1 MPLNGDE
8 PQDTNA
14 IAAEVIAEIEGGG
27 GDETIREITE
37 TKPETKE
44 EKPVVEDKK
53 SEAKP
58 EEKKP
63 EAKAEE
69 KKVDEDDDDF
79 EKVPAEIDDPK
90 AKGKKIENRLPHSRV
105 KKMTERAAKKA
116 REATEAEWKA
126 KHDPVEQTL
135 QQVLTEIRRLD
146 ELMATDGDAF
156 LAEIGKAHP
165 MYKEYKRQIAAAKE
179 AAKEA
184 AEDPEPQPDVPN
196 EKGEMVGYSIP
207 QAKKLMS
214 WTARQEVKGVRDEIK
229 PVRETVETAQRTAA
243 ERARQA
249 QQDEADLNYAQRE
262 LETAE
267 KNWPGFAEHK
277 TEIEAVFMANKN
289 FRLHD
294 AYMAI
299 VVPKLQKAA
308 ADARAQV
315 IEEMKKEPV
324 TSTVVAGGTVE
335 RAPESSRPLTTE
347 EIAREEMRKAGML

>member
-8 PQDTNA
+8 VKDTNTV
-14 IAAEVIAEIEGGG
+14 AAEVIAEIESGGS
-27 GDETIREITE
+27 DENVREITE
-37 TKPETKE
+37 TQPEKKAE
-44 EKPVVEDKK
+44 GGEIESVKKDEKK
-53 SEAKP
+53 S

-69 KKVDEDDDDF
+69 KKADEDDDDF

-116 REATEAEWKA
+116 REAADAEWKA
-126 KHDPVEQTL
+126 KHEPVEQTL

-146 ELMATDGDAF
+146 ELMKTDGDAF

-165 MYKEYKRQIAAAKE
+165 MYKEYKRQIAAAEK
-179 AAKEA
+179 AAT
-184 AEDPEPQPDVPN
+184 EDPEPQPDVPN
-196 EKGEMVGYSIP
+196 EKGEMVGYSIA

-243 ERARQA
+243 ERARQQ
-249 QQDEADLNYAQRE
+249 QQDEADLQYAQRE
-262 LETAE
+262 YETAE
-267 KNWPGFAEHK
+267 KNWPGFTEHK
-277 TEIEAVFMANKN
+277 AEIEAAFMANKN

-294 AYMAI
+294 AYMAV

-308 ADARAQV
+308 ADARTSV
-315 IEEMKKEPV
+315 LEEMKKEPV
-324 TSTVVAGGTVE
+324 TSTVVAGGTAE
-335 RAPESSRPLTTE
+335 RAPETSRPLTTE
-347 EIAREEMRKAGML
+347 EIAREEMRKAGLL